1 MTIRTL
7 VFTVVACASAASMTA
22 FAHPG
27 GHDDDEKLIPTTCAQ
42 LADKERYT
50 DDVSYP
56 EVKALKERCD
66 AEKKGQVEPG
76 TTTTPRSADRDN

>member
-50 DDVSYP
+50 DDISYP
-56 EVKALKERCD
+56 EVNALKERCD
-66 AEKKGQVEPG
+66 AEKKVQVEPRK
-76 TTTTPRSADRDN
+76 TTAPRSSDKDS

>member
-7 VFTVVACASAASMTA
+7 VFAVVACLSGSSMTA

-42 LADKERYT
+42 LADSERYT

-56 EVKALKERCD
+56 EVKALKERCE
-66 AEKKGQVEPG
+66 AESKESAAPLK
-76 TTTTPRSADRDN
+76 TTAPQPSDNNN

>member
-7 VFTVVACASAASMTA
+7 VLTVVACASAASMTA

-42 LADKERYT
+42 LSK
-50 DDVSYP
+50 SGSS
-56 EVKALKERCD
+56 LSI
-66 AEKKGQVEPG
+66 
-76 TTTTPRSADRDN
+76 TPSF

>member
-1 MTIRTL
+1 
-7 VFTVVACASAASMTA
+7 MTA

-66 AEKKGQVEPG
+66 AEKKGPG
-76 TTTTPRSADRDN
+76 GTGDNDHTPIGG